1 MLPVMALQF
10 SALSSTA
17 LGSVAAF
24 YTLVRNGGAAKLMGI
39 FVAFALLVTGI
50 IYFLLQWRK
59 TKKAEEEAEAAAATA
74 AARVPADY
82 TSCKCVVPQQQQQ
95 PTTTTTTT
103 TAAA

>member
-24 YTLVRNGGAAKLMGI
+24 HNLVRNGGAAKLMGI
-39 FVAFALLVTGI
+39 FVAFSLLVIGT

-59 TKKAEEEAEAAAATA
+59 TKQAEEEAAAADA
-74 AARVPADY
+74 AARVPAGQATCTCGGGRQVKSQSD
-82 TSCKCVVPQQQQQ
+82 
-95 PTTTTTTT
+95 
-103 TAAA
+103 AAAAS